1 MNKMCASHFT
11 ESQKSGEGKR
21 KRGRKNVVYEEVEE
35 AVDIEFAPSPRAKPA
50 RRGRRSDH
58 NVDGGPHRRP
68 RGKVPVGKLW
78 DSHHG
83 TWIDE

>member
-11 ESQKSGEGKR
+11 ESQKSGGKR

-35 AVDIEFAPSPRAKPA
+35 AVDVEFAPSPRSKRA
-50 RRGRRSDH
+50 RRGRRSDY
-58 NVDGGPHRRP
+58 NLDGGSHRRP
-68 RGKVPVGKLW
+68 RGKAPVGKLW

-83 TWIDE
+83 AWIDE